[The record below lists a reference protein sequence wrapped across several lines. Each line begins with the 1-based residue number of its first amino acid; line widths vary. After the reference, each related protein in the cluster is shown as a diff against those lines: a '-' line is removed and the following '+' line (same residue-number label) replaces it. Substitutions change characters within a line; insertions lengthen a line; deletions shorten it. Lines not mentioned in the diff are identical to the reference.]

1 MNTKYGITKTFL
13 YSMVI
18 LAFIS
23 VGLVGYF
30 WIINE
35 YERFKEE
42 EVTLRVDYVK
52 TQENLIKNETDK
64 VIDYIE
70 YKKSQ
75 AETRLKQNIRNRT
88 NEAHDIATNLYN
100 QHRAT
105 KNPDEL
111 KKIIKDALRPIR
123 YNNQRGYYFITRLD
137 GVEILFADRPEME
150 GLNLIDMK
158 DTHGK
163 FVIRDMI
170 EVINESGEGFYRYTW
185 TKPNEAGKDFP
196 KIAFIKHFEQFNWL
210 IGTGEYLDDVINDIQ
225 QEVLARI
232 ENITFGDDGY
242 IFAGRWDGLS
252 LSGPAKGRNMIDIT
266 DMNGVKIVRE
276 LIKAAKSGG
285 GYVSYVMPQFNSNA
299 TFNKL
304 SYTMKIPEWEWY
316 VGAGVNVDK
325 VETIIPQKRAA
336 LQKRVKN
343 HYFKI
348 IAILATVLFLILL
361 SAKFISNRMKKSFD
375 LFSAFFSNVV
385 TGSAK
390 IDSEKLPF
398 VEFESLAQSANRMI
412 QERNRAEAALRGSE
426 RNYRELVQSANCIIL
441 RMDTNGQVIFFNN
454 YAQRFFGYREE
465 EIIGKNVVGTIVP
478 QKDSSGFDLEAMI
491 KDIGAKPERY
501 VSNEN
506 ENLRRNGE
514 LVRVT
519 WMNKA
524 IYDEEGRI
532 REILAVGIDVTE
544 KWKLEK
550 RLAQAQK
557 MEAIG
562 TLAGGIAHD
571 FNNILSA
578 IIGYTELSLMDTP
591 KDDPIQNNFKQVLK
605 AGGRAKELV
614 RQILAFSRRRE
625 NELQPIKVNLIVN
638 EAIKLLRASLPSTIQ
653 IRHNIKSNL
662 TVLSNATNIH
672 QILMNLCTNSSYAMQ
687 EDGGILEVNLSDEN
701 LDANFAG
708 QHPGAKPGKFIKF
721 TVSDTGSGM
730 SPEVLGRIF
739 DPFFTTKKVGQGTG
753 MGLSVVHGIVK
764 SHGGAITVE
773 SLPGQGTTFNL
784 YLPAIEVESSTPED
798 SVQLMVTGTE
808 HILFVDDEDFQTD
821 LGKRI
826 LTRLGYRVTAKT
838 DSHAAFRLFRQNPD
852 DFDLVITDMTMPAMT
867 GVMLAA
873 KIISI
878 LPNIPVI
885 VCTGY
890 SEKIDKE
897 TIKNIGIKEIAMKP
911 FAMKDIAE
919 MIRRVLD
926 TKIERRGKAFKLR

>member
-1 MNTKYGITKTFL
+1 
-13 YSMVI
+13 MVI

-35 YERFKEE
+35 YERFNEE

-304 SYTMKIPEWEWY
+304 SYTMK
-316 VGAGVNVDK
+316 
-325 VETIIPQKRAA
+325 
-336 LQKRVKN
+336 
-343 HYFKI
+343 
-348 IAILATVLFLILL
+348 TV
-361 SAKFISNRMKKSFD
+361 S
-375 LFSAFFSNVV
+375 
-385 TGSAK
+385 
-390 IDSEKLPF
+390 
-398 VEFESLAQSANRMI
+398 
-412 QERNRAEAALRGSE
+412 
-426 RNYRELVQSANCIIL
+426 
-441 RMDTNGQVIFFNN
+441 
-454 YAQRFFGYREE
+454 
-465 EIIGKNVVGTIVP
+465 
-478 QKDSSGFDLEAMI
+478 
-491 KDIGAKPERY
+491 
-501 VSNEN
+501 
-506 ENLRRNGE
+506 
-514 LVRVT
+514 
-519 WMNKA
+519 
-524 IYDEEGRI
+524 
-532 REILAVGIDVTE
+532 
-544 KWKLEK
+544 
-550 RLAQAQK
+550 
-557 MEAIG
+557 
-562 TLAGGIAHD
+562 
-571 FNNILSA
+571 
-578 IIGYTELSLMDTP
+578 YTH
-591 KDDPIQNNFKQVLK
+591 
-605 AGGRAKELV
+605 
-614 RQILAFSRRRE
+614 
-625 NELQPIKVNLIVN
+625 
-638 EAIKLLRASLPSTIQ
+638 LRA
-653 IRHNIKSNL
+653 H
-662 TVLSNATNIH
+662 
-672 QILMNLCTNSSYAMQ
+672 
-687 EDGGILEVNLSDEN
+687 E
-701 LDANFAG
+701 
-708 QHPGAKPGKFIKF
+708 
-721 TVSDTGSGM
+721 
-730 SPEVLGRIF
+730 
-739 DPFFTTKKVGQGTG
+739 TT
-753 MGLSVVHGIVK
+753 
-764 SHGGAITVE
+764 
-773 SLPGQGTTFNL
+773 
-784 YLPAIEVESSTPED
+784 
-798 SVQLMVTGTE
+798 
-808 HILFVDDEDFQTD
+808 
-821 LGKRI
+821 
-826 LTRLGYRVTAKT
+826 
-838 DSHAAFRLFRQNPD
+838 
-852 DFDLVITDMTMPAMT
+852 
-867 GVMLAA
+867 
-873 KIISI
+873 
-878 LPNIPVI
+878 
-885 VCTGY
+885 
-890 SEKIDKE
+890 
-897 TIKNIGIKEIAMKP
+897 
-911 FAMKDIAE
+911 
-919 MIRRVLD
+919 
-926 TKIERRGKAFKLR
+926 